1 VFVCIKLF
9 GHRECLGI
17 GDITLWA
24 RADLEESVGLLK
36 LHHDKDWQDLGWRDQ
51 ISFSN
56 SLIDT
61 IYR

>member
-17 GDITLWA
+17 GDI
-24 RADLEESVGLLK
+24 ADLEESVGLLK